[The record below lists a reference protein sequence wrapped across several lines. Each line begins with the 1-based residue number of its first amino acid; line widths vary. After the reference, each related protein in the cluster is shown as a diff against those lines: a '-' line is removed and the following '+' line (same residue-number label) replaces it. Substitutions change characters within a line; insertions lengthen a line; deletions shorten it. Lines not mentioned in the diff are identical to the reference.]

1 MSPAVSRTGWV
12 WIDSA
17 ELAYIILLSI
27 QWIVYSWTFIKTNEK
42 ARNVI
47 IILRHPDWDCVCVCV
62 CVCVF
67 MCMYA
72 CCACVCVSTPQKFVS
87 SFN

>member
-47 IILRHPDWDCVCVCV
+47 IILRHPDRDCVCVCV
-62 CVCVF
+62 CVCVYVHV
-67 MCMYA
+67 CML
-72 CCACVCVSTPQKFVS
+72 CMCVCVHTSEICFL
-87 SFN
+87 F